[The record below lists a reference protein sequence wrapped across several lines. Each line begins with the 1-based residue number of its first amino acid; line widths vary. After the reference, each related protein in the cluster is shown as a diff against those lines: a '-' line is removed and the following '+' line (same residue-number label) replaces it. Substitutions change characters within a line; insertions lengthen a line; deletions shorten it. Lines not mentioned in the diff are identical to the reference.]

1 MSLLVKFTGFTG
13 KTLGIISCDAYD
25 MTLSG
30 INSVPFIFLM
40 RNCIKSWSCSS
51 YCIVL
56 SGKYFKSFLYFQIYE
71 NVI

>member
-1 MSLLVKFTGFTG
+1 MLSTIWYHLYNLINNHGEVSLLVKFTGFTG

-40 RNCIKSWSCSS
+40 RNCIKS
-51 YCIVL
+51 
-56 SGKYFKSFLYFQIYE
+56 
-71 NVI
+71 